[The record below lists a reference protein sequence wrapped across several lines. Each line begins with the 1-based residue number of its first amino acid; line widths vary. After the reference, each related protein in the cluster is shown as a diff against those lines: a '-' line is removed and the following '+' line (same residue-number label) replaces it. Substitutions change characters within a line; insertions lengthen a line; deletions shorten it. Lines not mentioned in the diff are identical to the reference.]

1 MTQESILNRS
11 VVEFVAATAA
21 KSPTPGGGSVAGVVG
36 ALAAALGEMTLNFSK
51 GKKKL
56 AEHEVYHE
64 HLGHRL
70 AKARAMAQALV
81 ADDMAAYEVFQA
93 AYKMPDG
100 PEKVQQ
106 VQLATAAAINVPR
119 ELTKLALALLADMME
134 FAGKCAPGLIT
145 DLLASAALAE
155 AAARLSDYN
164 VRINLPSVA
173 DKAQAAEIK
182 AASAADLARAVAA
195 RQEIESA
202 TRDML
207 P

>member
-1 MTQESILNRS
+1 
-11 VVEFVAATAA
+11 
-21 KSPTPGGGSVAGVVG
+21 
-36 ALAAALGEMTLNFSK
+36 FSK

-56 AEHEVYHE
+56 AEHAAYHE

-100 PEKVQQ
+100 PEKDRQ
-106 VQLATAAAINVPR
+106 VQLATAAAIDVPR
-119 ELTKLALALLADMME
+119 ELTKLALALLADMKE
-134 FAGKCAPGLIT
+134 LAGKCTPGLIT

-155 AAARLSDYN
+155 AAVRLSDYN
-164 VRINLPSVA
+164 VRINIPSVA
-173 DKAQAAEIK
+173 DKAQAADVK
-182 AASAADLARAVAA
+182 STSASDLARAVAM
-195 RQEIESA
+195 RQEIEAA
-202 TRDML
+202 TKDML